1 MPQADLS
8 LRWTHNHFVGFV
20 MSWLKYACLVTC
32 SLTTHEDHTSED
44 ITDFAAVTRKELR
57 LLLDEG
63 KEFRFS
69 IMKELEESK
78 SYGDDL
84 VAKKEHIVKSVFQRK
99 EKFHH
104 AVDKICNDILEKL
117 EKGTNLECER
127 IEQDQDEL
135 EKDLMTL
142 SNRIATA
149 NQIIDFGSDIDIARK
164 KQDIIGSLW
173 SLKKEIP
180 MSLSPTRL
188 DIDFSCQEE
197 AEISLRY
204 LLGRLTMD
212 ILPPN
217 YIDILEV
224 SSFRVEDSADVINS
238 ICPSPDGKCWVVCGW
253 KGTISLY
260 DRFGQ
265 KSRSKRVGRDV
276 DCLAVDSD
284 GNSYVSCRDEHAVK
298 RFSRNYKRR
307 MASLN
312 INYPRGIAT
321 TCDNK
326 LVLCANETTTYFDY
340 SFQHKNK
347 VLKLG
352 PDGDESK
359 ELKNPSLKFM
369 YPIRV
374 AVNVKDNLCVSDN
387 IQHAVLFLKPNGEL
401 RSVYTGQRKDTDIA
415 IVNTQTPRKAITGVS
430 WNQQTS
436 TPKPGAAS
444 FRRINSRKEDKPKSA
459 PLSRTQSVL
468 DKTKT
473 PPNSPKSGTTNEK
486 ALAPLNLTY
495 GDSTTD
501 SSTILESPRK
511 KSAQK
516 WKALATFTDGMET
529 ASMTEVGAENL
540 FVNSMAPF
548 DPRGITCDRY
558 GHVIVA
564 DYSSNLIHL
573 LDKHGRFLMYLLTE
587 ADGIFAP
594 TSVAVDKTGFLW
606 VGGGDA
612 TIKIYRYISSEI
624 PSFF

>member
-1 MPQADLS
+1 
-8 LRWTHNHFVGFV
+8 
-20 MSWLKYACLVTC
+20 
-32 SLTTHEDHTSED
+32 
-44 ITDFAAVTRKELR
+44 
-57 LLLDEG
+57 
-63 KEFRFS
+63 
-69 IMKELEESK
+69 MKELEESK

-84 VAKKEHIVKSVFQRK
+84 VAKKEQIVRSVFLRK
-99 EKFHH
+99 EKFHN
-104 AVDKICNDILEKL
+104 AVDKICNDVLERLEK
-117 EKGTNLECER
+117 ETNVETER
-127 IEQDQDEL
+127 IEQDQEEL

-142 SNRIATA
+142 SNKIATA
-149 NQIIDFGSDIDIARK
+149 NQIIDFGSDIDIVRK
-164 KQDIIGSLW
+164 RQDIVGSLW
-173 SLKKEIP
+173 LLKKEIP

-188 DIDFSCQEE
+188 DIDFSYQEQ

-260 DRFGQ
+260 DQYGQ

-276 DCLAVDSD
+276 DCLAIDSD

-298 RFSRNYKRR
+298 RFSRNYRRR

-312 INYPRGIAT
+312 ISYPRGIAT
-321 TCDNK
+321 TSDNK

-340 SFQHKNK
+340 SSQHNNK

-387 IQHAVLFLKPNGEL
+387 IQHLVLFLKPNGEL
-401 RSVYTGQRKDTDIA
+401 KSVYTGQKKESDIA

-436 TPKPGAAS
+436 TPIPRAAS
-444 FRRINSRKEDKPKSA
+444 FGRMKSRREGKPKSA
-459 PLSRTQSVL
+459 PLSRTKSTF

-473 PPNSPKSGTTNEK
+473 RPNTPKSGTTNEK

-501 SSTILESPRK
+501 SSTTLDSPRK
-511 KSAQK
+511 QSAQK
-516 WKALATFTDGMET
+516 WKAITTFTDGMET
-529 ASMTEVGAENL
+529 ASMTEISAENL
-540 FVNSMAPF
+540 FVNNMAPF

-594 TSVAVDKTGFLW
+594 TSVAVDKAGFLW

-612 TIKIYRYISSEI
+612 TIKIYRYISSEV

>member
-1 MPQADLS
+1 
-8 LRWTHNHFVGFV
+8 
-20 MSWLKYACLVTC
+20 MSRGHGIIVCHYYR
-32 SLTTHEDHTSED
+32 LTTHEDHTSED
-44 ITDFAAVTRKELR
+44 ITDFAGITRKELR
-57 LLLDEG
+57 ILLDEG

-69 IMKELEESK
+69 IMKEIEESK

-84 VAKKEHIVKSVFQRK
+84 IAKKESIIKSIFHRK

-117 EKGTNLECER
+117 EKETTLETER
-127 IEQDQDEL
+127 LEQDQEDL

-142 SNRIATA
+142 STRIATA
-149 NQIIDFGSDIDIARK
+149 NQIIDFGSDIDIVRK
-164 KQDIIGSLW
+164 RQDIVSSLW
-173 SLKKEIP
+173 LLKKEVP
-180 MSLSPTRL
+180 MTLSTAKL
-188 DIDFSCQEE
+188 NIDFSCQEQ

-204 LLGRLTMD
+204 LLGRLSID
-212 ILPPN
+212 LLPPN
-217 YIDILEV
+217 YIDVLEV

-253 KGTISLY
+253 KGQISLF
-260 DRFGQ
+260 DRYGQ
-265 KSRSKRVGRDV
+265 RSRSKRVGRDV
-276 DCLAVDSD
+276 DCLAIDSD
-284 GNSYVSCRDEHAVK
+284 GNSYVSCRDEHSVK

-307 MASLN
+307 MATLN

-321 TCDNK
+321 TSDNK

-340 SFQHKNK
+340 SFQHQNK

-374 AVNVKDNLCVSDN
+374 AVNVKDYICVSDN
-387 IQHAVLFLKPNGEL
+387 LQHSVLFLRPNGEL
-401 RSVYTGQRKDTDIA
+401 RSVYTAQRKETDIA
-415 IVNTQTPRKAITGVS
+415 IVKTPRKAITGILRQ
-430 WNQQTS
+430 QQTS
-436 TPKPGAAS
+436 TPKPRATS
-444 FRRINSRKEDKPKSA
+444 FRRIKSKTEDGPSSA
-459 PLSRTQSVL
+459 PLNRSQSSL
-468 DKTKT
+468 DKTKM
-473 PPNSPKSGTTNEK
+473 PPNSAQTSTTNEK

-495 GDSTTD
+495 GGSPTTD
-501 SSTILESPRK
+501 SDTTLESPRK
-511 KSAQK
+511 KSDQK
-516 WKALATFTDGMET
+516 WKAIATFTDGMET
-529 ASMTEVGAENL
+529 ASLTEIGTEYMFGSN
-540 FVNSMAPF
+540 MAPF

-594 TSVAVDKTGFLW
+594 TSVAVDKAGLLW

-612 TIKIYRYISSEI
+612 TIKIYRYISSEV